1 MESLLRGLT
10 EPTIK
15 ADGTMRP
22 PSAVMLRAAKAIQE
36 LHKLNA
42 DSQRILLEKQ
52 AECDKAHQY
61 GIEYMLR
68 YQNASRELDLTDY
81 QEIMNKDRE

>member
-1 MESLLRGLT
+1 MQSLLRGLT

-15 ADGTMRP
+15 ADGAMRP
-22 PSAVMLRAAKAIQE
+22 PSAVMLRAARTITE
-36 LHKLNA
+36 LHQLNQN
-42 DSQRILLEKQ
+42 SQQLLMQKQ

-68 YQNASRELDLTDY
+68 YQNASRELDLTEY

>member
-1 MESLLRGLT
+1 MQSLLRGLT

-22 PSAVMLRAAKAIQE
+22 PSAVMLRAAKAITE
-36 LHKLNA
+36 LHQLNQN
-42 DSQRILLEKQ
+42 SQQLLMQKQ

-68 YQNASRELDLTDY
+68 YQNASRQLDLTEY

>member
-1 MESLLRGLT
+1 METLLRGLT

-22 PSAVMLRAAKAIQE
+22 PNSFMLRAAKVIQE
-36 LHKLNA
+36 LHQLNQN
-42 DSQRILLEKQ
+42 SQQLLMQKQ

-68 YQNASRELDLTDY
+68 YQNASKELDLTEY
-81 QEIMNKDRE
+81 KEIMNKDRE